1 MSKLLQSVDMR
12 TQLAGKNRMELL
24 IFYLNG
30 PQPYGINVFKVK
42 EVYQN
47 PNLTL
52 LPKMNHSLVGV
63 TYFRGNTI
71 PVIDLSKALGLEPHP
86 KDGDYTVIT
95 SEFNRKMQALLVRD
109 VHRIINIRWEDIHA
123 PPPISGGQDGSY
135 VIAITEVDGR
145 LVEVIDVEKVID
157 EISPDPIDLTVG
169 IPQKTAQKE
178 VEVLIA
184 DDSVVA
190 RKKITNVLTELNCKV
205 TQMKTGMETWE
216 HLQGLLNEGI
226 DPCEKYLMLISDIEM
241 PEMDGYTLT
250 TQIKSD
256 PRIKN
261 MYITLHSSMSGDFNE
276 TMIERVGADQFL
288 AKFNSDAFAEMVM
301 MVMKEKGFQ

>member
-1 MSKLLQSVDMR
+1 MSKLLKSVDMR

-30 PQPYGINVFKVK
+30 DQPYGINVFKVK

-52 LPKMNHSLVGV
+52 LPQMSSSIVGV

-71 PVIDLSKALGLEPHP
+71 PVIDLSKALGLGPHP
-86 KDGDYTVIT
+86 KDGDCTVIT

-123 PPPISGGQDGSY
+123 PPPISGGKDGSY
-135 VIAITEVDGR
+135 VIAITEVDNM

-157 EISPDPIDLTVG
+157 EISADIIKISDG
-169 IPQKTAQKE
+169 IPKNVPDKE
-178 VEVLIA
+178 IEVLIA

-190 RKKITNVLTELNCKV
+190 RKKITNVLKELNCNV
-205 TQMKTGMETWE
+205 TQMKTGLETWE
-216 HLQGLLNEGI
+216 HLQKLLADGI
-226 DPCEKYLMLISDIEM
+226 DPCDKYLMLISDIEM

-250 TQIKSD
+250 TQIKND

-261 MYITLHSSMSGDFNE
+261 MYITLHSSMSGEFNE
-276 TMIERVGADQFL
+276 TMISKVGADQFL

-301 MVMKEKGFQ
+301 MVMKQRGFS